1 MIGSGVRARPTGQYA
16 SEMTGAG
23 AWPETDESLFTDR
36 ASSLGGVLSQAAKAR
51 EGWQTNQASIF
62 NGVHVWAGEGASKA
76 GAVVEKHASEMIS
89 HEQRMR
95 DAISW
100 CEKAAESITTAKDV
114 ICDNVA
120 KGQEEIRQLEREA
133 ANQDIDAT
141 NAIQSVVNRK
151 YFENFDTV
159 NKLAV
164 GLGGKPGV
172 PQAPFEE
179 PDELDTDGSRVP
191 DGQRPSFFV
200 RPTSSEVPQAPVVG
214 EPVAPPIGTPSIQPG
229 ASKGVRA
236 AGTPDMGGPV
246 VGQPAANPVVKP
258 DVVRPAGRPNID
270 APSASPSPGRSPAG
284 PQSQPSPV
292 MASGGSGMPPITSS
306 SPGSPLGSGGSSGG
320 GAPSLGGGSGS
331 GGGGA
336 SGVGSSGGSSGG
348 GTSSSP
354 ISDGPSSIGDQ
365 SSVDPSNGASGP
377 SSGAGGQP
385 PIQSPPIADRLSN
398 IGPAMQPASAP
409 MAAPAAPT
417 EVAPPAAPAPS
428 NPTTST
434 AAHAPVAPVSPPAT
448 GGGVPMAGGPAM
460 PPPPMPLGPPPT
472 PSPAAPVVPTSAVPP
487 PVAAPTS
494 SAGSVVGAP
503 APVPVSAARAERDA
517 IAGSMRRQS
526 AGDPVQVARRVAAAL
541 NAVESM
547 DFGFFW
553 ATGVTK
559 DGTILVANSYGIGYI
574 PDGVKLPDGVRMVS
588 ADESIPIDER
598 AKWATFPM
606 LALHGWAQHHDVPL
620 RAVVATAEQFDG
632 FDPGAARVIL
642 TPDDIPERGDMAGR
656 SRLEVIAP
664 GAARQLASVDDTRLG
679 DLLPPAPADTT
690 PPADNSLMLWFE
702 VMKPLMSTSAERGAA
717 HLEAMVSYAN
727 HAQELALH
735 RAQTATDAA
744 TQRAAIADWVYWQHV
759 SVMSND
765 AIVIRQ

>member
-1 MIGSGVRARPTGQYA
+1 
-16 SEMTGAG
+16 MTGSG
-23 AWPETDESLFTDR
+23 AWPETDESVFNDR
-36 ASSLGGVLSQAAKAR
+36 AEALRGKLTELTSANETW
-51 EGWQTNQASIF
+51 EGHRSSIF
-62 NGVHVWAGEGASKA
+62 NGTHIWSGTGAGKASLKADKSSQSMRQHEDQLRAAITWCDEAASKIV
-76 GAVVEKHASEMIS
+76 GAKETIS
-89 HEQRMR
+89 
-95 DAISW
+95 
-100 CEKAAESITTAKDV
+100 T
-114 ICDNVA
+114 NVRSA
-120 KGQEEIRQLEREA
+120 QADIERILREA
-133 ANQDIDAT
+133 AEKDQDPTA
-141 NAIQSVVNRK
+141 AVQSLVNRE

-159 NKLAV
+159 SQLAV
-164 GLGGKPGV
+164 GLGGAPGV
-172 PQAPFEE
+172 PLAPF
-179 PDELDTDGSRVP
+179 DESDDAGSKNQAGSEREDRISTFGHRRGDVISTEWSPPGRTDGGINAAGPALTRT
-191 DGQRPSFFV
+191 GEV
-200 RPTSSEVPQAPVVG
+200 RAPTRTGEVVSAGWSP
-214 EPVAPPIGTPSIQPG
+214 EAPPTQADPSP
-229 ASKGVRA
+229 ARE
-236 AGTPDMGGPV
+236 GPRN
-246 VGQPAANPVVKP
+246 G
-258 DVVRPAGRPNID
+258 DVVNAGWTP
-270 APSASPSPGRSPAG
+270 APSPPNAPPSGSPATRPASPSVPLPASAG
-284 PQSQPSPV
+284 PQ
-292 MASGGSGMPPITSS
+292 
-306 SPGSPLGSGGSSGG
+306 PLG
-320 GAPSLGGGSGS
+320 GA
-331 GGGGA
+331 GGGGVTTSGTSPVA
-336 SGVGSSGGSSGG
+336 SAPTAGSTGGSDIDFGGGRSDSGSSA
-348 GTSSSP
+348 SP
-354 ISDGPSSIGDQ
+354 ISDGSSAIGDQ
-365 SSVDPSNGASGP
+365 PSVDPSNGASGP

-409 MAAPAAPT
+409 MAAPVAPT
-417 EVAPPAAPAPS
+417 DVAPPAAAAPS
-428 NPTTST
+428 NPTTSS

-472 PSPAAPVVPTSAVPP
+472 PSPAAPVVPASAVPP

-702 VMKPLMSTSAERGAA
+702 TMKPLMSTSAERGAA

>member
-1 MIGSGVRARPTGQYA
+1 M
-16 SEMTGAG
+16 
-23 AWPETDESLFTDR
+23 
-36 ASSLGGVLSQAAKAR
+36 
-51 EGWQTNQASIF
+51 
-62 NGVHVWAGEGASKA
+62 
-76 GAVVEKHASEMIS
+76 
-89 HEQRMR
+89 
-95 DAISW
+95 
-100 CEKAAESITTAKDV
+100 
-114 ICDNVA
+114 
-120 KGQEEIRQLEREA
+120 
-133 ANQDIDAT
+133 
-141 NAIQSVVNRK
+141 
-151 YFENFDTV
+151 
-159 NKLAV
+159 
-164 GLGGKPGV
+164 
-172 PQAPFEE
+172 
-179 PDELDTDGSRVP
+179 
-191 DGQRPSFFV
+191 
-200 RPTSSEVPQAPVVG
+200 
-214 EPVAPPIGTPSIQPG
+214 
-229 ASKGVRA
+229 
-236 AGTPDMGGPV
+236 
-246 VGQPAANPVVKP
+246 
-258 DVVRPAGRPNID
+258 
-270 APSASPSPGRSPAG
+270 
-284 PQSQPSPV
+284 
-292 MASGGSGMPPITSS
+292 
-306 SPGSPLGSGGSSGG
+306 
-320 GAPSLGGGSGS
+320 
-331 GGGGA
+331 
-336 SGVGSSGGSSGG
+336 
-348 GTSSSP
+348 
-354 ISDGPSSIGDQ
+354 
-365 SSVDPSNGASGP
+365 
-377 SSGAGGQP
+377 
-385 PIQSPPIADRLSN
+385 
-398 IGPAMQPASAP
+398 
-409 MAAPAAPT
+409 
-417 EVAPPAAPAPS
+417 
-428 NPTTST
+428 
-434 AAHAPVAPVSPPAT
+434 
-448 GGGVPMAGGPAM
+448 
-460 PPPPMPLGPPPT
+460 
-472 PSPAAPVVPTSAVPP
+472 
-487 PVAAPTS
+487 
-494 SAGSVVGAP
+494 
-503 APVPVSAARAERDA
+503 PVSAARAERDA